1 MSRNRGPNP
10 WVEIDRMLE
19 ILSHNDAV
27 GIMGFYHDLLSE
39 GVKDT
44 EMIPEETLREF
55 MAMPDGKRAMH
66 LVIAN
71 SLEDTVT
78 TRTIEGV
85 DGIFQEG
92 LSIAKAFLTDDAD
105 FEYLREKLND
115 SDYDPSQ
122 HLAESTLLKDCTC
135 WYRVRQLSMN
145 SRHTPLKDL
154 RAVVKHEVETLM
166 KDMKAFFMII
176 YTSSVGSFVHY
187 LKHENLRPIDA
198 TAVDLKI
205 VKLHSNFGPV
215 LSEVSFDSEIV
226 RMNDKKEARKE
237 KEARDNSRFDPSYM

>member
-1 MSRNRGPNP
+1 MSRNRHPNP

-19 ILSHNDAV
+19 TLNHNDALS
-27 GIMGFYHDLLSE
+27 IMGFYHDLLAE
-39 GVKDT
+39 GVQDGDR
-44 EMIPEETLREF
+44 IPDETLTEF
-55 MAMPDGKRAMH
+55 LSMPDGKKAKH

-78 TRTIEGV
+78 KRTIEGV
-85 DGIFQEG
+85 DTIFQAG
-92 LSIAKAFLTDDAD
+92 LDIAKAALTTDAD
-105 FEYLREKLND
+105 YDFLREKLND
-115 SDYDPSQ
+115 SDYDPAA
-122 HLAESTLLKDCTC
+122 HLANSTLLKDCTC

-145 SRHTPLKDL
+145 SRHTPLKEL

-166 KDMKAFFMII
+166 EDMKTFFMII
-176 YTSSVGSFVHY
+176 YTSSAASFVHY

-205 VKLHSNFGPV
+205 VKLHSLFGPV
-215 LSEVSFDSEIV
+215 LSEISFDSEIV

-237 KEARDNSRFDPSYM
+237 KEANTRFDPSYM

>member
-1 MSRNRGPNP
+1 MSRNRHPNP

-19 ILSHNDAV
+19 ILSHNDAL

-39 GVKDT
+39 GVEDT
-44 EMIPEETLREF
+44 EMIPEATLKEF
-55 MAMPDGKRAMH
+55 MSMPDGKKAMH

-78 TRTIEGV
+78 LRTIEGV
-85 DGIFQEG
+85 DGIFQAG
-92 LSIAKAFLTDDAD
+92 LSIAKAALTDDAD
-105 FEYLREKLND
+105 FEFLREKLND
-115 SDYDPSQ
+115 SDYDPAQ
-122 HLAESTLLKDCTC
+122 HLADSTLLKDCTC

-166 KDMKAFFMII
+166 EDMKTFFMII
-176 YTSSVGSFVHY
+176 YTSSAASFVHY

-205 VKLHSNFGPV
+205 VKLHSLFGPV

-237 KEARDNSRFDPSYM
+237 KEAKTRFDPSYM